1 MECKCCV
8 SCLHVMC
15 GSDINDMR
23 TLSLVLRGL
32 LHRLL
37 HNKLANTAKSIVQYC
52 RVPLF
57 GSATSAT
64 RQPSHGTRVCVFFF

>member
-1 MECKCCV
+1 MLRV
-8 SCLHVMC
+8 VLMR

-37 HNKLANTAKSIVQYC
+37 HNKLANIAKTIVQYSTVG
-52 RVPLF
+52 VPRAAQDAQN
-57 GSATSAT
+57 SD
-64 RQPSHGTRVCVFFF
+64 RFF

>member
-1 MECKCCV
+1 MLRV
-8 SCLHVMC
+8 VLMR

-37 HNKLANTAKSIVQYC
+37 HNKLANIAKSIVQYS
-52 RVPLF
+52 R
-57 GSATSAT
+57 SATSCT
-64 RQPSHGTRVCVFFF
+64 RRTEFNQTSVLS